1 MCCLCVK
8 TLNASF
14 GVTRG
19 QPVGLTDASLP
30 TKRHLSSVMGFVR
43 PNLIVIGSRYQVLHM
58 YINVLLRLLL
68 LTDKRP
74 LNSLLACNL
83 FMYSENVIQNY
94 HFKKVGRFREA
105 KCDLVIIIFDILDY
119 DWNYMLILTLMPTND
134 SNKLKQGQQM
144 SR

>member
-30 TKRHLSSVMGFVR
+30 TKRHLSSVMRFVR
-43 PNLIVIGSRYQVLHM
+43 HNFIVIGSRYQEHHV
-58 YINVLLRLLL
+58 YINVLLLL
-68 LTDKRP
+68 LTDKVS
-74 LNSLLACNL
+74 LNCLLPCNL
-83 FMYSENVIQNY
+83 FMHSKNVISNY
-94 HFKKVGRFREA
+94 HSKKVCLLFMFI
-105 KCDLVIIIFDILDY
+105 V
-119 DWNYMLILTLMPTND
+119 TLMPTND
-134 SNKLKQGQQM
+134 SNKLNDGQQK